1 MVRKRS
7 CPAVSQICNLMVF
20 PSNSMVRIFCDK
32 IKGNSVWEEQ
42 PNNTKQTS
50 ANKQIKTSSQTHF
63 DDCTFVCVASW
74 DSQSQHQWWKC
85 RIQCRYRQQ
94 IAKADTI
101 YQHPSLQSREAWTN
115 SRWINT
121 QNSKEVSVRKTVRG
135 ERTRECVFMLSSNS
149 KNRQHRRVIVC
160 NDFGERIVSVSHVN
174 STSCGP
180 CETVSIHFH
189 FPIQVIRGLTLDCGS
204 LKKNF
209 RILASCDQPSV
220 SW

>member
-1 MVRKRS
+1 MS
-7 CPAVSQICNLMVF
+7 NL
-20 PSNSMVRIFCDK
+20 I
-32 IKGNSVWEEQ
+32 I
-42 PNNTKQTS
+42 
-50 ANKQIKTSSQTHF
+50 AKT
-63 DDCTFVCVASW
+63 CTFVCVASW

-85 RIQCRYRQQ
+85 RIPCRYRQQ

-115 SRWINT
+115 SRWETKKNKKKYMWERRVEE
-121 QNSKEVSVRKTVRG
+121 KEQ
-135 ERTRECVFMLSSNS
+135 ECVFSLSSNS
-149 KNRQHRRVIVC
+149 RNRQHRRVIVC
-160 NDFGERIVSVSHVN
+160 NDFGARKVSVSHAN

-180 CETVSIHFH
+180 CEAVSIHFH